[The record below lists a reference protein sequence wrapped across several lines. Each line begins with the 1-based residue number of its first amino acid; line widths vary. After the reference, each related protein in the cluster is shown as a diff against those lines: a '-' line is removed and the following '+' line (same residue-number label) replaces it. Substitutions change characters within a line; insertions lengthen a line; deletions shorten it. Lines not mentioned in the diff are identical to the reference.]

1 MSIKTFIVFLQLSM
15 GCYLTNHE
23 LINKRMPN
31 IVTGDCRRNTVVP
44 VPLHPLE
51 ITLSLTPPVIR
62 DFRKEGSISRD

>member
-1 MSIKTFIVFLQLSM
+1 M

-23 LINKRMPN
+23 LINKRIYAFMPN
-31 IVTGDCRRNTVVP
+31 IVTGDCRRNT